1 MRNGQF
7 GLSGMFVLATMTAG
21 MGCSSTSAPSGSAG
35 ASAGGG
41 SSSAGG
47 SNTGGLSG
55 GGAGAGAGSSCTALS
70 PCGGSALGAWKV
82 ESSCLTLSGAMDVSI
97 LGLGCSTVPATG
109 SLTTTGTF
117 TVNADNTFTD
127 NTVTTGSATF
137 PLAQVCLTLSS
148 VVRTC
153 EQLSSIFQAVGWST
167 STCADTNGQCNCSV
181 SANQSG
187 GLGTLSTI
195 STTKGQFSTSGTMLT
210 TDDTIEPYCVAGDK
224 LTVAPT
230 FPARSGSIVFTKD
243 TTMGGAGSGAGGGSS
258 AGAGGMGAGG
268 MGAGGAGGT
277 GAGGTGMAGSGQG
290 GGSGGAAPAG
300 PLPCDIFAAASTSCV
315 AAHST
320 VRALLRAYAGSLY
333 QVMRASDGTTKDIPV
348 LSAGGFAD
356 ASVQDA
362 FCMGTTC
369 TIMKVYDQTGH
380 GNVVQ
385 AEIPG
390 LVLGKGMDAHEGHA
404 GKAATPTMPATP
416 GMTAASATK
425 ESLMVSGHKVYA
437 LYTNPAQAYWADAS
451 ATGMPLGASPQ
462 SVYIVTSGTHFNNG
476 CCYDYGNG
484 EVSRTYV
491 PGNSMDALYFG
502 NGTQWGSGN
511 GSGPWVM
518 ADLEGGVFSGVD
530 TKQNAMLIS
539 QPFKYVTAFEKN
551 NGMTELSLKA
561 ADATSPTLNTYYKG
575 KLPNG
580 KSPGAKQGS
589 IVLGSGGDCCYSNNN
604 ASAGTFYEGAIVAGY
619 PSDATDLAVH
629 ANIVSA
635 NYGK

>member
-1 MRNGQF
+1 
-7 GLSGMFVLATMTAG
+7 MFVLATMTAG
-21 MGCSSTSAPSGSAG
+21 MGCSSTSAPSGAAG

-47 SNTGGLSG
+47 SNTGGLNG
-55 GGAGAGAGSSCTALS
+55 GGAGAGSSCTALS
-70 PCGGSALGAWKV
+70 PCGGSAVGAWKV

-137 PLAQVCLTLSS
+137 PLATACLTLSS
-148 VVRTC
+148 VERTC
-153 EQLSSIFQAVGWST
+153 EELSSIFTAVGWTT
-167 STCADTNGQCNCSV
+167 STCADTNGQCTCSV
-181 SANQSG
+181 SASQSG
-187 GLGTLSTI
+187 GLGTLSTVP
-195 STTKGQFSTSGTMLT
+195 TKMGQFSTSGTMLT
-210 TDDTIEPYCVAGDK
+210 TDDTTEPYCVAGDK

-230 FPARSGSIVFTKD
+230 FPTRSGTIVFSKD
-243 TTMGGAGSGAGGGSS
+243 TATGGAGSGAGGGSS

-268 MGAGGAGGT
+268 AGAGAGGMGAGGM
-277 GAGGTGMAGSGQG
+277 GMAGGGQG
-290 GGSGGAAPAG
+290 GGSGGATTVG

-333 QVMRASDGTTKDIPV
+333 QVKRASDGTTKDIPV

-356 ASVQDA
+356 ASVQDT

-369 TIMKVYDQTGH
+369 TIMKVYDQSGH

-390 LVLGKGMDAHEGHA
+390 LVLGTGANAKEGH
-404 GKAATPTMPATP
+404 T

-437 LYTNPAQAYWADAS
+437 LYTNQAQSYWADAS

-462 SVYIVTSGTHFNNG
+462 SVYVVTSGTHISTG

-502 NGTQWGSGN
+502 SGTQWGSGN

-530 TKQNAMLIS
+530 TKKNAALIS

-561 ADATSPTLNTYYKG
+561 ADATSPTLNTYYQG

-604 ASAGTFYEGAIVAGY
+604 ASSGTFYEGAIVAGY